1 MRLII
6 ISILFALLSSLSVG
20 KLACQTQIDTINLS
34 ETSLEERHLRYMYNF
49 ALNTVLFQ
57 TEGELSHIEDPKN
70 RESMDYNNYSLLLI
84 TNEFRLGLNQ
94 IESFVYPCAICNL
107 SYIYDSH
114 NIALMQPLRTQY
126 EMILH
131 PIAEEKKNE
140 STRNRMARYLRANK
154 NSKYSIAFTGLY
166 QDRYY
171 YYLKTTIGFY
181 IVYPD
186 LVYTIDSIIEFRWC
200 EAKKQILPN
209 RVSSTLFDL
218 SINPIQV
225 KSLWCP
231 N

>member
-1 MRLII
+1 MRLKKLLTAYIFLLVL
-6 ISILFALLSSLSVG
+6 SITITNSQVIVE
-20 KLACQTQIDTINLS
+20 QIKLS
-34 ETSLEERHLRYMYNF
+34 ETPLEERHLRYMYNF

-70 RESMDYNNYSLLLI
+70 RESMDYINYSLLLI

-131 PIAEEKKNE
+131 PIAKEKKNE